1 MFKFI
6 FRTITLIIFLSFVI
20 IGLAVWKG
28 GDPFRI
34 MGQGITDAGN
44 VITRFGDFVDDVKAG
59 GNKVHKTYDQLKD
72 TLSDNDLSPTK
83 KN

>member
-20 IGLAVWKG
+20 IGLAAWKG
-28 GDPFRI
+28 GDPFRT
-34 MGQGITDAGN
+34 MGQVINDAGN
-44 VITRFGDFVDDVKAG
+44 IITRFGDFVDDVKTG
-59 GNKVHKTYDQLKD
+59 GEKVHKTYDQLRD
-72 TLSDNDLSPTK
+72 TLSDNDLSPAK